1 MSKKPHTEILGT
13 HPIGALLA
21 RIAIP
26 SSIALFVTSTYS
38 MADAVFVGR
47 GVGAVA
53 IGALTVVMPFQ
64 MLVMATGSL
73 IGIGASSI
81 VSRAFGAGESHRA
94 NHAAGTAITVAIIGG
109 IVAVVLGEIW
119 IDSILRVLGASGELL
134 IVARRYLSV
143 VLLTEPIIMF
153 NLATNALMRAEGQA
167 KYAMVTM
174 MSGMFLNIALD
185 PLFIF
190 GFGFGVRGAAW
201 ATLIGRSLTTVLV
214 LLYLLR
220 GKSSIR
226 ITLSDLVPR
235 FATVREISMIGISSF
250 VRQAGSS
257 IAAMIR
263 NNLLV
268 AYGGAMFVSSFGAV
282 FRTIVFL
289 GMPGMGIAQAV
300 QPIAGFNYGAKRFD
314 RVRRSVWVS
323 IAVCTAF
330 MTIGFLVTELFPG
343 MFLRLFSSDAS
354 LVGEGVS
361 IMRISAFLLLLYPA
375 YIIAPSFYQ
384 AIGKPLR
391 ALSLSMARPI
401 IGAVLMVV
409 LARSRGAIGA
419 VYADPVAVGI
429 GAAIAVWYLFHSTKK
444 IGEPRESD

>member
-1 MSKKPHTEILGT
+1 MQRSFVSTPILPCDNASLSKKQHTEILGT

-94 NHAAGTAITVAIIGG
+94 NHAAGTAITIAIIGG

-174 MSGMFLNIALD
+174 MSGMFLKKLHRIIEPELPPSPKGILETWRQIVEIIKQQKVD
-185 PLFIF
+185 P
-190 GFGFGVRGAAW
+190 
-201 ATLIGRSLTTVLV
+201 
-214 LLYLLR
+214 
-220 GKSSIR
+220 K
-226 ITLSDLVPR
+226 
-235 FATVREISMIGISSF
+235 
-250 VRQAGSS
+250 
-257 IAAMIR
+257 
-263 NNLLV
+263 
-268 AYGGAMFVSSFGAV
+268 
-282 FRTIVFL
+282 
-289 GMPGMGIAQAV
+289 
-300 QPIAGFNYGAKRFD
+300 
-314 RVRRSVWVS
+314 
-323 IAVCTAF
+323 
-330 MTIGFLVTELFPG
+330 
-343 MFLRLFSSDAS
+343 
-354 LVGEGVS
+354 
-361 IMRISAFLLLLYPA
+361 
-375 YIIAPSFYQ
+375 YQ
-384 AIGKPLR
+384 FEAILP
-391 ALSLSMARPI
+391 
-401 IGAVLMVV
+401 
-409 LARSRGAIGA
+409 
-419 VYADPVAVGI
+419 
-429 GAAIAVWYLFHSTKK
+429 
-444 IGEPRESD
+444 E